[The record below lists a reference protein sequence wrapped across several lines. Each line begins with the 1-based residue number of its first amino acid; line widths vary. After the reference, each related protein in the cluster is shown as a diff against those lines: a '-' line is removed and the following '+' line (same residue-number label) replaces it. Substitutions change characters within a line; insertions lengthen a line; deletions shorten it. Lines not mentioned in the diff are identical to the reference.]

1 MKEKTDKLIT
11 IICLCLAIIGSVFAI
26 LFAMN
31 GSSAFFDTAF
41 WMLIAFIAVSGCA
54 IIGFL
59 VMRIIKGKG
68 WKFLIGLGVLVA
80 LVLVAFLISK
90 GNDVSLVFLEKNKA
104 TLGTSKLV
112 GTACITTYV
121 LFALSVLAIIYVEVA
136 KFFKK

>member
-11 IICLCLAIIGSVFAI
+11 IICLCLAIIGSIFAI

-41 WMLIAFIAVSGCA
+41 WMLIAFVAVSGCA
-54 IIGFL
+54 ILGFL

-80 LVLVAFLISK
+80 LVLVAFLLSK
-90 GNDVSLVFLEKNKA
+90 GNDVSQIFLDKNGA
-104 TLGTSKLV
+104 TQGTSKLV
-112 GTACITTYV
+112 GTACITAYV

>member
-26 LFAMN
+26 LFALK
-31 GSSAFFDTAF
+31 GSDAFFDTAF
-41 WMLIAFIAVSGCA
+41 WMLVGFIGISGAA
-54 IIGFL
+54 ILAFL

-68 WKFLIGLGVLVA
+68 WKFLIGLGVLV
-80 LVLVAFLISK
+80 VLVVVAYFLSK
-90 GNDVSLVFLEKNKA
+90 GNDMSPIFLQKNGA
-104 TLGTSKLV
+104 TENTSKLV

-121 LFALSVLAIIYVEVA
+121 LVALSVLSIVYVEVA

>member
-41 WMLIAFIAVSGCA
+41 WMLIAFIAISGCA
-54 IIGFL
+54 ILGFL
-59 VMRIIKGKG
+59 VLRIIKGKG
-68 WKFLIGLGVLVA
+68 WKFLIGIGVLLA

-90 GNDVSLVFLEKNKA
+90 GNDVSPIFLEKNKA

-121 LFALSVLAIIYVEVA
+121 MFALSVLAIIYVEVA